1 MLQVL
6 QQKQVSISFCSNMFL
21 LLVEAPVQHQK
32 RERLNFCR
40 ASEYWQRDI
49 SVPGRISVRCP
60 CVWLKDSSNVS
71 K

>member
-49 SVPGRISVRCP
+49 SACTRQDFCPSSVR
-60 CVWLKDSSNVS
+60 LA
-71 K
+71 